1 MSRDKLL
8 DAAVT
13 PEDREILAR
22 VLDLGEIALKTHR
35 TQFTDFYDPYRCG
48 LIARTVE
55 TIPGLAAGVDGGYP
69 AAERS
74 RVLISP
80 DYLPE
85 VTEDG
90 LAFLEIK
97 GNFRFKPVTHRDY
110 LGALMG
116 LGIRRE
122 KLGDILVDEN
132 GAHLI
137 VAKEIAGYIK
147 SGLTAVG
154 RTGVSVR
161 EIGRTDLVLPARECR
176 EIKTTV
182 QSMRIDAVAAHGFGL
197 SRSKMAGEITSGK
210 VYLNWRPCLDPSAGV
225 NAGDMISVRGRGRV
239 EVIETGGKTKKGRLG
254 LLLRRYI

>member
-1 MSRDKLL
+1 MNRNKLL

-13 PEDREILAR
+13 PEERETLAR
-22 VLDLGEIALKTHR
+22 VLDLAEIVLKTHR
-35 TQFTDFYDPYRCG
+35 TQYADFNDPYRCG

-55 TIPGLAAGVDGGYP
+55 AIPGLTARVDGGYP
-69 AAERS
+69 AAERA

-85 VTEDG
+85 APEDG
-90 LAFLEIK
+90 LVFLEIK

-116 LGIRRE
+116 MGIRRE
-122 KLGDILVDEN
+122 KLGDILVNEN
-132 GAHLI
+132 GAHII
-137 VAKEIAGYIK
+137 VAKEIADYIK

-161 EIGRTDLVLPARECR
+161 EMARTDLELPEREYR

-210 VYLNWRPCLDPSAGV
+210 IFLNWRPCLDPSAGV
-225 NAGDMISVRGRGRV
+225 NAGDMISARGRGRV

-254 LLLRRYI
+254 LLLRRY

>member
-1 MSRDKLL
+1 MNREKLL
-8 DAAVT
+8 AAAAT
-13 PEDREILAR
+13 PEDRETLAR
-22 VLDLGEIALKTHR
+22 VLDLGEIVLKTHR
-35 TQFTDFYDPYRCG
+35 TLYADFNDPFRCG

-55 TIPGLAAGVDGGYP
+55 AIPGLAARVDGGYP

-85 VTEDG
+85 ASEEG
-90 LAFLEIK
+90 LAFLEVT
-97 GNFRFKPVTHRDY
+97 GNFRFRPVTHRDY
-110 LGALMG
+110 LGALLG

-122 KLGDILVDEN
+122 KMGDILVLEN

-137 VAKEIAGYIK
+137 VAKEIADYIK

-161 EIGRTDLVLPARECR
+161 EITRAALELPAREYR
-176 EIKTTV
+176 EIRTTV
-182 QSMRIDAVAAHGFGL
+182 QSMRMDAVTAHGFGL
-197 SRSKMAGEITSGK
+197 SRSKMVREITSGK
-210 VYLNWRPCLDPSAGV
+210 VFLNWRPCLDPSAGV
-225 NAGDMISVRGRGRV
+225 GAGDMISARGRGRV
-239 EVIETGGKTKKGRLG
+239 EVIESGGKTKKGRLG